1 MSEVQE
7 FKIKDIKPSPF
18 RHLDRYPI
26 NREKVEALKESLR
39 ATGYWDNL
47 LARKINGSPELAY
60 GHHRLIALEEEYGP
74 DHKISLIIQDL
85 SNEAML
91 KIMAG
96 ENREEWSHDVSVEH
110 ETVRAV
116 VEALG
121 QGDIELPAPNKKTP
135 RNVIRYAPSFIRGA
149 DVPRAHGEHPYSA
162 ETIADF
168 LGWREPKGR
177 PNAKLQYALDAL
189 ELMEKEI
196 LSQRYFTDLTTKQA
210 EAVVTETNKALVR
223 HQDDSPEEWGAKVGG
238 GVAEALKGGAGVS
251 SKDHIARKI
260 DPRNEPEDE
269 EPAEEKEYEHEK
281 PSHAE
286 TLRLGFL
293 IRAGEALRY
302 AVYEGP
308 VDAEMVA
315 WSDNTAKAWAD
326 LTTKLKGMKVV
337 EHDNGAKTVRDSPGM
352 SIAERTE
359 KLGASR

>member
-7 FKIKDIKPSPF
+7 FKIKDIKPNPF

-26 NREKVEALKESLR
+26 NRDKVEALKESLR

-85 SNEAML
+85 SNETML

-121 QGDIELPAPNKKTP
+121 QGDIELPAPKKKTP

-149 DVPRAHGEHPYSA
+149 DVPDARGEHPYSA

-269 EPAEEKEYEHEK
+269 EPAEGEEHEK

-337 EHDNGAKTVRDSPGM
+337 EHGGSRILQGPSGQNGSV
-352 SIAERTE
+352 E
-359 KLGASR
+359 KRRGQAR